1 MNKETEAMNVGE
13 KLKIAHVLKSSI
25 YSGAENVVLTIMKG
39 LREEFEFLYIAT
51 EGPIREKLKEEQVP
65 FKLLERFDR
74 KYLSQALN
82 EYQPDIVHAHDFSAT
97 VLCAAVPGR
106 FRLISHLHYDPPW
119 TRKWNLRTITYRMCD
134 KRIER
139 ILAVSGRSF
148 SNMVF
153 EKQFRNKMTVM
164 GNPIDIAKI
173 QHLAEKPLEEDGV
186 CDVIFVGRLVEQKDP
201 LRFIRIVGKLKKE
214 GFHEVKAWIL
224 GNGELEEAC
233 LESIEQ
239 LGLEDNIELKGFRN
253 NPYPYIKRS
262 KVLCMTSK
270 WEGFGLVL
278 VEAKIL
284 GVPVVSSR
292 TAGAE
297 EVLGTGTADI
307 CDTDTEFV
315 DKIKQIL
322 CRAEL
327 CEEIEK
333 REEVDLTLSLE
344 TYMEKLK
351 KVYQSKDR

>member
-1 MNKETEAMNVGE
+1 
-13 KLKIAHVLKSSI
+13 
-25 YSGAENVVLTIMKG
+25 
-39 LREEFEFLYIAT
+39 
-51 EGPIREKLKEEQVP
+51 
-65 FKLLERFDR
+65 
-74 KYLSQALN
+74 
-82 EYQPDIVHAHDFSAT
+82 
-97 VLCAAVPGR
+97 
-106 FRLISHLHYDPPW
+106 
-119 TRKWNLRTITYRMCD
+119 MCD

>member
-51 EGPIREKLKEEQVP
+51 EGPIREKLEEEQVP

-164 GNPIDIAKI
+164 GNPIDIVKI